1 MLRKLLDVF
10 GFLRF
15 VLRRWTEDRCPQIA
29 ASLTYTTLLALVPV
43 FAIAVAMLSTLPF
56 FEQIMVRLKIFL
68 LLNLVPELAGKIII
82 EYMEPFA
89 RNAAR
94 VTGISFAALFVMG
107 VGMMWAVDR
116 SLNTIWRVRR
126 NRPWPVSI
134 LAYVALLAIGP
145 ILVGISVTATTYL
158 MTLSAGVTDVPK
170 DIRPFFF
177 HLAPIAVSTV
187 AFFLAY
193 QIVPHRRVP
202 WTHALAGGFVAAL
215 FFEAMKE
222 IFAGYVARVP
232 TYSIVY
238 GTFATIPLFLLW
250 VYFSWLVILFGAEVT
265 VSFGYLHG
273 ALWKR
278 VSSPG
283 ARFRDV
289 VELGRLLVQA
299 KGQAVEFQDLQK
311 AAAIPSDQL
320 EDALHHL
327 VDAGVVKQEGKHGFL
342 LARRPEDI
350 TLGDLYRAVISPGA
364 RLEPD
369 EWVGYEGEIGD
380 VIDQFQALLNRP
392 LAALRDSMPPEEPAK
407 EPSGR

>member
-1 MLRKLLDVF
+1 MLRQTLDAF

-15 VLRRWTEDRCPQIA
+15 VLRRWAEDRCPQIA

-56 FEQIMVRLKIFL
+56 FEQIMVRLKVFL
-68 LLNLVPELAGKIII
+68 LLNLVPELAGKIIV

-107 VGMMWAVDR
+107 IGMMWAVDR

-134 LAYVALLAIGP
+134 VAYVALLAIGP
-145 ILVGISVTATTYL
+145 ILVGISVTVTTYL
-158 MTLSAGVTDVPK
+158 MTLSAGVTDLPK
-170 DIRPFFF
+170 GFRPYMLK
-177 HLAPIAVSTV
+177 LAPIGVSTF

-202 WTHALAGGFVAAL
+202 WPHALAGGFIAAL
-215 FFEAMKE
+215 FFEVMKE
-222 IFAGYVARVP
+222 FFAYYVAKVP
-232 TYSIVY
+232 TYSLVY

-273 ALWKR
+273 GLWKR
-278 VSSPG
+278 VTSHG

-289 VELGRLLVQA
+289 VELGRLLVA
-299 KGQAVEFQDLQK
+299 GKGQAVEFPDLQK
-311 AAAIPSDQL
+311 AASIPADQL

-327 VDAGVVKQEGKHGFL
+327 TDSGIVKREGRHGFL

-350 TLGDLYRAVISPGA
+350 SLGDLYRAVVPEGA
-364 RLEPD
+364 RLEPG
-369 EWVGYEGEIGD
+369 EWAGYEGEIGD

-392 LAALRDSMPPEEPAK
+392 LAALRESMPPDGA
-407 EPSGR
+407 PSGR